1 MKFSEFFKFLGR
13 YVKNPSQIGAV
24 CPSSRFLARKMAEC
38 ASGRLGASGVVA
50 ELGAGTGA
58 VTRRLVET
66 GCADSPRGLYSIE
79 FDAVLAGLL
88 RESFPAVKV
97 VNGSAENL
105 RAILGDDLPRLAAVI
120 SSLPLLSL
128 PKPVVKKILDEAE
141 SALPSGGVFVQFTYN
156 LARSPSALG
165 FKKMRHIGRSIVL
178 LNVPPARVDVFEK
191 L

>member
-1 MKFSEFFKFLGR
+1 MKFSEFFKLVGR

-120 SSLPLLSL
+120 SSLPLLASQTGREKNSRRGRVRASL
-128 PKPVVKKILDEAE
+128 
-141 SALPSGGVFVQFTYN
+141 
-156 LARSPSALG
+156 
-165 FKKMRHIGRSIVL
+165 GRSFCAVYLQSCALALRIGL
-178 LNVPPARVDVFEK
+178 
-191 L
+191 